1 MHDFESEIFDLKY
14 ILLLLIMFVIAEAA
28 FLLFTV
34 MDNRF
39 DIKIKY
45 FSLVAVNRVIF
56 YAVFIIWTVI
66 LFGFAVISV
75 TMDSYYVLACAVLYY
90 SVFLSLYE
98 NVRNWKTAYNVYIKN
113 VGLLIKAKERD
124 RKKKKK

>member
-1 MHDFESEIFDLKY
+1 
-14 ILLLLIMFVIAEAA
+14 
-28 FLLFTV
+28 
-34 MDNRF
+34 
-39 DIKIKY
+39 
-45 FSLVAVNRVIF
+45 
-56 YAVFIIWTVI
+56 
-66 LFGFAVISV
+66 
-75 TMDSYYVLACAVLYY
+75 MDSYYVLACAVLYY